1 MKQQIYQVIQE
12 DIIKKIRNN
21 TLKPGDKLPTESEF
35 CQIYD
40 TSKSSVKK
48 ALNRLVS
55 NGYLYAIQRVGYYVN
70 IPKYNNYILS
80 FDPLELFYQGEK
92 IDQIKIEQISETVT
106 SDFRANSDPEYAKIL
121 CLPEL
126 YSVGN
131 VAAALS
137 LTKFFYRKA
146 LFLKNKSNSLQIPDH
161 NQIGE
166 LLKLFTNHRKI
177 TINGQDSPFFAE
189 KLLKLSSQTPLFVV
203 EESFYDRYE
212 KLFGKRTIYYRKE
225 YIKLSG
231 ISDKNNILL

>member
-21 TLKPGDKLPTESEF
+21 TLRPGDKLPTESEF
-35 CQIYD
+35 CEIYD

-48 ALNRLVS
+48 ALNRLVN

-80 FDPLELFYQGEK
+80 FDPMELFYQGEK
-92 IDQIKIEQISETVT
+92 LDQIKLEQISETDT
-106 SDFRANSDPEYAKIL
+106 YDFRDDSDPKKAKIL

-131 VAAALS
+131 VAVALS

-146 LFLKNKSNSLQIPDH
+146 LFLKNKSTLTQIPDH

-166 LLKLFTNHRKI
+166 LLKIFTHNRKI
-177 TINGQDSPFFAE
+177 TIYGKDSPMIIE
-189 KLLKLSSQTPLFVV
+189 KLLELPSQIPLFVV

-225 YIKLSG
+225 YIVLSG
-231 ISDKNNILL
+231 VSDKNNIML